1 MLRKRLIAVVT
12 VRNGLAV
19 QSFGYSRYLPLGKPE
34 ALIENLDRW
43 GADEILISCIDR
55 SAVQSGPDFNL
66 LRRVGKLGLSTPL
79 IYGGGIRHAEDA
91 VQAVNLGADRVAV
104 DAMLWDHP
112 LLVESIARE
121 IGSQAIIGSMPV
133 RAKDDCLYWLNYRI
147 GKEVMLN
154 PNKFSQLP
162 LEWVSEVMLT
172 DWSHEGKA
180 SGFDSCIVDLFG
192 LKNKAL
198 IVFGGLSDSKT
209 IQNVLYRSNVMA
221 AGIGNFLSY
230 KEHAIQQLKQNIVGS
245 PIRPA
250 QFCEEV

>member
-1 MLRKRLIAVVT
+1 MLRKRLIGVVT

-34 ALIENLDRW
+34 VLIENLDRW

-55 SAVQSGPDFNL
+55 YAIQAGPDFDL

-79 IYGGGIRHAEDA
+79 IYAGGIRHAEDA
-91 VQAVNLGADRVAV
+91 VQAVNLGADRVSV
-104 DAMLWDHP
+104 DAMLWDRP
-112 LLVESIARE
+112 LLVETIARE

-147 GKEVMLN
+147 GKEVLLDT
-154 PNKFSQLP
+154 KKLSELP

-172 DWSHEGKA
+172 DWSHEGCD
-180 SGFDSCIVDLFG
+180 SRFDSCVVDLFG

-209 IQNVLYRSNVMA
+209 IQNVLSRSNVMA
-221 AGIGNFLSY
+221 AGVGNFLSY
-230 KEHAIQQLKQNIVGS
+230 KEHAIQKLKQSIIAT

-250 QFCEEV
+250 HYHEER